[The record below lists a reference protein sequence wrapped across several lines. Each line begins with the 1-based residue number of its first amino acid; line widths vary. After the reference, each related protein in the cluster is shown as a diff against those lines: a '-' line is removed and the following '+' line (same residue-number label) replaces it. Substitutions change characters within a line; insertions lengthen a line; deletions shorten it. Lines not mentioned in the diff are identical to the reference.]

1 MKLRVFLVGLC
12 LASSIAGVT
21 HSQTVP
27 GDEQF
32 LAVRDAF
39 RLGNRLQLEV
49 LSGQL
54 EGHVL
59 ADYGEYYLL
68 RNNLDKQ
75 NPDDVLAFVERQTGN
90 YLGER
95 LRADWMRVL
104 AKKGDWDG
112 VSQHFAQ
119 LKAPDQE
126 SKCLDIQARFNLQ
139 EPSALAEG
147 EILWT
152 SLTPVP
158 EECLPLMGM
167 MASRVTADQFWT
179 RIRLLFEV
187 NRVAEARQLL
197 RTLPPAQQPDSK
209 QLDLIID
216 KTSPW
221 LVRLPS
227 GWASDRTRRE
237 LVALAIQRLARS
249 DPGFAAQQLERWSG
263 SLRDQERQ
271 WAWGQIGLHAARK
284 HMPEASDWYA
294 LSNQALLTPEAAEWQ
309 VRAALRMENWKGV
322 RAAIEV
328 MPLDLR
334 EKPEWVYWL
343 GRSYKAEG
351 KKNEADYLFQG
362 IAGLPNFYG
371 NLASEELGY
380 PVTMPARTQPT
391 TAAER
396 AAVESN
402 PGLKRSLALFRLDFR
417 TEAIREWNWVIRTMN
432 DRELIAAADLARRQ
446 QVYDRAINTADRTR
460 MEHDYTLRFLAP
472 YSDEVRPA
480 ARKQNLDDAWVYGL
494 MRQESRFISN
504 AKSSAGASGLMQLM
518 PATAKWVAKKIGI
531 KDYDHRRVN
540 DTSTNLLL
548 GTSYMRMVMEDL
560 DNHPVLA
567 SAAYNAGPGRA
578 RRWRAEKPLE
588 GAIYAETIPFS
599 ETRDYVKKVMSNTAY
614 YSVLF
619 NGQPAS
625 LRARLGT
632 VPPKPAVDTPKT
644 PDLP

>member
-12 LASSIAGVT
+12 LASSLVGVT
-21 HSQTVP
+21 HGQTVP

-39 RLGNRLQLEV
+39 RLGNRPQLEA

-54 EGHVL
+54 KGHVL

-75 NPDDVLAFVERQTGN
+75 NPDDVLAFIEKQTGN

-104 AKKGDWDG
+104 AKKADWNG
-112 VSQHFAQ
+112 VNQHFAQ

-126 SKCLDIQARFNLQ
+126 SKCLGIQARFNLQ

-158 EECLPLMGM
+158 EECQPLMAM
-167 MASRVTADQFWT
+167 MANRVTTDQLWT
-179 RIRLLFEV
+179 RVRLLFEV

-209 QLDLIID
+209 QLDLVID

-221 LVRLPS
+221 LARLPS

-237 LVALAIQRLARS
+237 MVALAIQRLARS

-263 SLRDQERQ
+263 NLKDQERQ

-322 RAAIEV
+322 RAAIEA

-351 KKNEADYLFQG
+351 KKNEADRLFQG

-371 NLASEELGY
+371 NLAGEEFGN
-380 PVTMPARTQPT
+380 PVTMPARTQAT
-391 TAAER
+391 TSAERTAAE
-396 AAVESN
+396 SH
-402 PGLKRSLALFRLDFR
+402 PGLKRALALFRLDFR
-417 TEAIREWNWVIRTMN
+417 TEAIREWNWTIRTMN
-432 DRELIAAADLARRQ
+432 DRELLAAADLARRQ

-480 ARKQNLDDAWVYGL
+480 ARKQDLDDAWVYGL

-518 PATAKWVAKKIGI
+518 PATAKWVAKKIGV

-578 RRWRAEKPLE
+578 KRWRAERPLE

-599 ETRDYVKKVMSNTAY
+599 ETRDYVKKVMSNAAY